1 MKTKLFI
8 EFPMHIVAHYHGASN
23 LDETLDE
30 NISYLLGKYFYQNS
44 IDFKIL
50 QLDFVDPQPNIH
62 DKHIQYEIAV
72 GVEKEVFNYEWI
84 LQELERE
91 GFEKGLTIRNNNR
104 EIIFADQFSADIQWR
119 RKLKK

>member
-8 EFPMHIVAHYHGASN
+8 EFPMHIIVHYHEVSN

-62 DKHIQYEIAV
+62 DEHIQYVIEV
-72 GVEKEVFNYEWI
+72 GIEEEAFKYEWI
-84 LQELERE
+84 LTELERE

-119 RKLKK
+119 RKFKK